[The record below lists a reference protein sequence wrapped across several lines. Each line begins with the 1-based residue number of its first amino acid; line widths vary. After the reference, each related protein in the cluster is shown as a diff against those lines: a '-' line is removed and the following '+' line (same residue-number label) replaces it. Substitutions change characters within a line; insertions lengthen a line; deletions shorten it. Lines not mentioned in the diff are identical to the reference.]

1 MTDRSQPADDPYAV
15 GDRVRVRIADSDAE
29 SGFDGRVCR
38 VEHVFADRPD
48 DGLDDATESRE
59 TARAAY
65 RLTDAETDESLP
77 VVFRHRD
84 LVQAD

>member
-1 MTDRSQPADDPYAV
+1 MTDHTQPAADPYAV

-29 SGFDGRVCR
+29 SEFDGRVCR
-38 VEHVFADRPD
+38 VEHVFTDGPEDAAD
-48 DGLDDATESRE
+48 GRE

-65 RLTDAETDESLP
+65 RLTDAETGDSLP

-84 LVQAD
+84 LVRAAG